1 MGGKIVIKRMILT
14 GLISSFLWGLPVQAQ
29 PTTVNPY
36 SLLQYSQLKIG
47 MTYDQV
53 KAILGSEGQGDRFR
67 NNQQPN
73 SPVIYHWI
81 NGNGS
86 AISIVFDSDKKVIN
100 LASYNLGNPEHLQ
113 VTKTEEGIL
122 ENLSQ
127 STILIDQYN
136 QIKLGMA
143 YDEVVKIMGSEGK
156 KDGEINQTSRNLVDN
171 RYHWVNPNGSEIT
184 VIFDQNQKVTSV
196 LTQNL
201 DNYKI
206 GQLAPPNHPDGPT
219 LATREQYYQLRL
231 GMTYEAVKTV
241 MGSEGT
247 LNTGFNPELAE
258 NFKAAYEWMNPDGTG
273 IKVIM
278 SAEDQV
284 LSIYSYGMGVGLRYQ

>member
-1 MGGKIVIKRMILT
+1 MVMKRMVLT

-29 PTTVNPY
+29 PTTANPY
-36 SLLQYSQLKIG
+36 NLLQYSQLKIG

-53 KAILGSEGQGDRFR
+53 KTILGSEGQQDGGFT
-67 NNQQPN
+67 NNQNTN

-86 AISIVFDSDKKVIN
+86 AISIVFDADKKVIK
-100 LASYNLGNPEHLQ
+100 LASYNLSHPEHLQ
-113 VTKTEEGIL
+113 VTKAEDGIL
-122 ENLSQ
+122 QNLSQ

-156 KDGEINQTSRNLVDN
+156 KDEQINHSSQTLSDN
-171 RYHWVNPNGSEIT
+171 RYHWLNPNGSRIT
-184 VIFDQNQKVTSV
+184 VIFDQNQNVTSV

-201 DNYKI
+201 DNYTI
-206 GQLAPPNHPDGPT
+206 GQLAPPNRPEGPT

-231 GMTYEAVKTV
+231 GMTYEQVKV
-241 MGSEGT
+241 IMGSEGT
-247 LNTGFNPELAE
+247 VNTGFNPELAE

-273 IKVIM
+273 IKIIM

-284 LSIYSYGMGVGLRYQ
+284 LSIYSYGMGVGLR